1 MVLKKTCSVYG
12 AFRRVS
18 CSNLCLR
25 GFTTIDESNRSTPG
39 KPLGDENW
47 SEVILTPGK
56 IDIASWK
63 AGRTTITSEDIA
75 FSPRNR

>member
-1 MVLKKTCSVYG
+1 MNIKLNGFKENVKCIRSVQESVLL
-12 AFRRVS
+12 RW
-18 CSNLCLR
+18 SNLCLR
-25 GFTTIDESNRSTPG
+25 GFTTIDEYDRSTPG

-63 AGRTTITSEDIA
+63 AGRTTITS
-75 FSPRNR
+75 SY

>member
-1 MVLKKTCSVYG
+1 MERSEECLAQIVKPL
-12 AFRRVS
+12 
-18 CSNLCLR
+18 NCLR
-25 GFTTIDESNRSTPG
+25 GFTTIDESDRSTPG